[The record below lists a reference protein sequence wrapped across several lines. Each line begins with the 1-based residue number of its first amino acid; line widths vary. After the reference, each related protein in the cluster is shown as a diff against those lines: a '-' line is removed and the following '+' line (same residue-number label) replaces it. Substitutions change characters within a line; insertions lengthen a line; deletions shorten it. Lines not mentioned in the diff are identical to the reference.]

1 MMPFELHLAYRNLVR
16 QPWQSAAMV
25 VGLALA
31 VVVMVYIP
39 STLSS
44 FYDDMIDRT
53 IEQNSPHVTVWPRE
67 KQEGWIIGGLR
78 SEFGEGTIIDL
89 TDHSEP
95 RSHYLNGYHAIAGNV
110 ADTPGVVAVASFV
123 QGNAAVSRGRVN
135 MGITVQGIDPREYGK
150 VVNFAKHFPGNRLPE
165 LGPSDIAI
173 GFRMAHKLGVQVG
186 QQIRVATAQTNRLLR
201 VKAIFRS
208 GYYEKDMQ
216 HTYVPLKTAQLLFQT
231 GNEVSGLAVRCQDLQ
246 GAVGVSNTLGARLD
260 QKIRN
265 WRDDNAALL
274 TEIATV
280 QRVALFINILV
291 ALVASVGMANVFS
304 MFVLNRQKELA
315 IIRAVG
321 SSRASL
327 RAILQLEAAFIWLV
341 GTSIG
346 LTGALAVMAF
356 EQSHPYEVS
365 AEVYGIGSYATSP
378 KAVAFVTACIL
389 GGLTMAMSA
398 WWSGRRAARLN
409 PIDVIFGR

>member
-1 MMPFELHLAYRNLVR
+1 MPFELHLACRNLAR

-25 VGLALA
+25 LGLAMA

-53 IEQNSPHVTVWPRE
+53 VEQNSPHVTVWPRE
-67 KQEGWIIGGLR
+67 KREGWIARALR
-78 SEFGEGTIIDL
+78 NELGEDAMIDL
-89 TDHSEP
+89 ADHAEP
-95 RSHYLNGYHAIAGNV
+95 RSRYLNGYHALAGDI

-135 MGITVQGIDPREYGK
+135 MGITVQGIEPRQYGK
-150 VVNFAKHFPGNRLPE
+150 VVNFGKHFPGNRVPE

-173 GFRMAHKLGVQVG
+173 GFRMAQKLGISVG
-186 QQIRVATAQTNRLLR
+186 QQLRVATAMTNRLLR

-208 GYYEKDMQ
+208 GHYEKDLQ

-231 GNEVSGLAVRCQDLQ
+231 GNEVSGLAVRCVDLHE
-246 GAVGVSNTLGARLD
+246 AVGVSKALSARLD
-260 QKIRN
+260 QKVRN

-274 TEIATV
+274 AEIATV
-280 QRVALFINILV
+280 QRVALFINVLV
-291 ALVASVGMANVFS
+291 ALVASAGMANVFS

-327 RAILQLEAAFIWLV
+327 RAILQMEAAFIWVL
-341 GTSIG
+341 GTIMG
-346 LTGALAVMAF
+346 LTAALAVMAF

-365 AEVYGIGSYATSP
+365 AEMYGIGSYATNP
-378 KAVAFVTACIL
+378 KAMAFVTACTL
-389 GGLTMAMSA
+389 GALTMAMSA
-398 WWSGRRAARLN
+398 WWSGRRAAKLN

>member
-1 MMPFELHLAYRNLVR
+1 MPFELHLAYRNLVR

-25 VGLALA
+25 LGLSLA

-53 IEQNSPHVTVWPRE
+53 VEQNSPHITVWPRE
-67 KQEGWIIGGLR
+67 KQAGWMTGAIRNELGD
-78 SEFGEGTIIDL
+78 SAIIDL
-89 TDHSEP
+89 TDRTEP
-95 RSHYLNGYHAIAGNV
+95 RSHYLNGYHAIAKDI

-135 MGITVQGIDPREYGK
+135 IGITVQGIEPRQYGK
-150 VVNFAKHFPGNRLPE
+150 VVTFAKHFPGERIPE
-165 LGPSDIAI
+165 LGPSDVAI
-173 GFRMAHKLGVQVG
+173 GFRMARKLGIHVG
-186 QQIRVATAQTNRLLR
+186 QQLRVATALTNRLLR
-201 VKAIFRS
+201 VKAIFHS
-208 GYYEKDMQ
+208 GYYEKDLQ
-216 HTYVPLKTAQLLFQT
+216 HAYVPLKTAQLLFRT
-231 GNEVSGLAVRCQDLQ
+231 GNEVSGLAVRCDDLHD
-246 GAVGVSNTLGARLD
+246 AVGVSDALAARVG

-280 QRVALFINILV
+280 QRVAIFINVLV
-291 ALVASVGMANVFS
+291 AMVASVGMANVFS
-304 MFVLNRQKELA
+304 MFVMNRQRELA

-327 RAILQLEAAFIWLV
+327 RAMLQLEAGFIWII
-341 GTSIG
+341 GTIIG
-346 LTGALAVMAF
+346 GTAALAVMAF

-365 AEVYGIGSYATSP
+365 AETYGIGSYATSP
-378 KAVAFVTACIL
+378 KVMAFATACIL
-389 GGLTMAMSA
+389 GALTMAMSA
-398 WWSGRRAARLN
+398 WWSGRRAAKLS